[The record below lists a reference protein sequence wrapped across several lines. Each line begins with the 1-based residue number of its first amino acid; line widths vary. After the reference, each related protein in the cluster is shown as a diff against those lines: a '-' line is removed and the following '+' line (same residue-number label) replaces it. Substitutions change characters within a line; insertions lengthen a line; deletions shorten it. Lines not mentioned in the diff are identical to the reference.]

1 MEGTE
6 EVRVTYLG
14 VVVEC
19 RIGLGGR
26 GWLQYHGGV
35 DEGGSRLGCRALWEG
50 QATTSSCRRLLGMMS
65 GEWDKSRHSDDM
77 YLAAGQLRQSIKR
90 LETSMDG
97 CSEKTFLGAV

>member
-1 MEGTE
+1 MERTE
-6 EVRVTYLG
+6 EVSVTYLG

-50 QATTSSCRRLLGMMS
+50 QATTSSCRRLPGMMS

-77 YLAAGQLRQSIKR
+77 YLAAGQIRRSIRRQ
-90 LETSMDG
+90 ETG
-97 CSEKTFLGAV
+97 VNGRSEKTFLGAM